1 MRTPRK
7 VPSPFPKNNKTLCV
21 DTRGGKNFAAPPFFA
36 LPRPGSALFL
46 WCAHAKPPQQRHLL
60 AHRTPLCDSTG
71 CVSCRPFRKVLFCSS
86 TPLPYAAGAAR
97 DFFTR
102 RRCAQQV
109 PPLPLT
115 GEKSKKGGLAADKSA
130 ARPSLFLLPL
140 AFPSCNGARLFHK
153 KAGEKPTGFS
163 PAFHLSDSLY
173 GRGSL

>member
-21 DTRGGKNFAAPPFFA
+21 DTRGGKNFAAPFFCA
-36 LPRPGSALFL
+36 PPPR
-46 WCAHAKPPQQRHLL
+46 QRTFSMVCSRKAPRSSGTSL
-60 AHRTPLCDSTG
+60 RTVPPLCDSTG
-71 CVSCRPFRKVLFCSS
+71 CVSCRPFRKILFCSS

-130 ARPSLFLLPL
+130 ARPPFLLPL

>member
-1 MRTPRK
+1 M
-7 VPSPFPKNNKTLCV
+7 PSPFPKNNKTLCV
-21 DTRGGKNFAAPPFFA
+21 DTRGGKNFAAP
-36 LPRPGSALFL
+36 LFL
-46 WCAHAKPPQQRHLL
+46 RSPAPAAHFFYGVLTQSPRSSGTSLRTVPPLY
-60 AHRTPLCDSTG
+60 DSTG

-130 ARPSLFLLPL
+130 ARPPFLLPL